1 MAKNYNDIYTAVYT
15 KGNKMDFGN
24 SMIRGNAIPLDITAV
39 YNSYSAAQAY
49 VNSNPVAYEG
59 QVLAVTENNDTVVY
73 VIAARLGAD
82 GTTVEHYLKEVGK
95 TPEVDNVTIKLV
107 DGKLTAVIPEY
118 ADTDTQYTLSVLAD
132 GKIAFAS
139 DIDGEE
145 ATEISFVG
153 AQGITVTSNAETG
166 VITITGPDLSGYATK
181 TEMANKADATSVY
194 TKTETDGLLNAK
206 ANSADVYTK
215 TEVDDIVDG
224 LEEEIGKKA
233 NAADVYTKTE
243 ADEAIGKAVAAAD
256 HLKRKIVDSKE
267 EIDIDANDAMQYIYM
282 IPSGLTASD
291 NKYYEYI
298 VLEEN
303 GVRYIEQVG
312 NWEVDLKDYLTI
324 ASANETYAKKNEVA
338 ETYAT
343 KDAVAE
349 TYATKAEVNTA
360 LEDYDTAEEIAE
372 VYATKAEVNTA
383 LEAYD
388 TAEEI
393 AEVYATKAEVE
404 EEFKSYSTTEE
415 IAAEYVSN
423 DELTTALEPYAKKT
437 DLPTDYV
444 SDSEFEEAMKAYDT
458 AEVAKGKYADKGETE
473 LALNNR
479 YTKEETNSL
488 LGNKVDTSVATA
500 EDGLRFIN
508 QTEINKLSKL
518 NLEGDDIT
526 ISGSV
531 NASQVKE
538 LYATVANIVKGS
550 TADLDPDTEGSQ
562 LGLGIQEGAQVNF
575 INNINTDVF
584 SVDSDKKL
592 DLVKVPVG
600 KLDGLGSW
608 IEENRDKVTGLY
620 PTTAATLL
628 NNLDDIINN
637 ETTGLIAGLTAVEA
651 RVLVNETAIENHA
664 DRIEALEY
672 AMTWHEIE
680 TNQTV

>member
-82 GTTVEHYLKEVGK
+82 GITVEHYLKEVGK

-206 ANSADVYTK
+206 ANSADVYIK

-267 EIDIDANDAMQYIYM
+267 EIDINANDAMQYIYM

-312 NWEVDLKDYLTI
+312 NWEVDLKDYLTT

-338 ETYAT
+338 EIYAT

-437 DLPTDYV
+437 DLSTDYV

-473 LALNNR
+473 LALGNR
-479 YTKEETNSL
+479 YTKEEANSL
-488 LGNKVDTSVATA
+488 LAGKVDSSVATA
-500 EDGLRFIN
+500 EEGLRFIN

-538 LYATVANIVKGS
+538 LYPTIVNIIKGS

-575 INNINTDVF
+575 INNINTDIF

-608 IEENRDKVTGLY
+608 VEENRDKVTGLY

-628 NNLDDIINN
+628 NNLYDIINHA
-637 ETTGLIAGLTAVEA
+637 TTGLIAGLTAVEA
-651 RVLVNETAIENHA
+651 RVLANETAIENHA

-672 AMTWHEIE
+672 AMTCHEIE